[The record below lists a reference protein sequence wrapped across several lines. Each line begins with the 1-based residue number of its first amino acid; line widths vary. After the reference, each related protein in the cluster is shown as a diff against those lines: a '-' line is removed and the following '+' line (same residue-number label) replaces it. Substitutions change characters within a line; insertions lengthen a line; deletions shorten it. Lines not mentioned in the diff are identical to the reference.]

1 MTSPSLM
8 TVWLQLLALLAAEVG
23 LVALAVWGL
32 RQWGPSA
39 AWRRTFCQAAIAAV
53 LVITACEL
61 SGSARALGHWV
72 VSALAPQ
79 ARHEPNKQPS
89 VRPASGPATEFVAHS
104 PRSVDEAD
112 PSRPPSPPK
121 QALPLGPTHAVLPS
135 PDSEATSMGVLWLC
149 VVWAAGAALA
159 AVRACLAQCLC
170 VIFRFRRPPVA
181 DPVLA
186 GRVQALAQSLGIRRR
201 VRVIESRRLTTPI
214 AFGLVRPTVGLPPAF
229 TREFDPPK
237 QDAMLAHELAHL
249 AAHDPAWCLLAD
261 VTVVLLWWH
270 PGVWWL
276 RRELHLAS
284 EMAADEASLLV
295 TNGPRVLAE
304 CLVELG
310 TRLTRPARLG
320 QLRVSGFRSHLGR
333 RVQQLVRL
341 EERPWS
347 PLPRR
352 RAALVR
358 ILGPMAMTA
367 IVVLCTAWAAP
378 QAFTHGD
385 NMKTMQLNWK
395 RSLTTLALLAAFNG
409 SETTVAV
416 AQSDKPAPAP
426 PSAPAVAPAVP
437 TDAVDSTTNSKAT
450 EAPVAP
456 EPPPLSPPTEEA
468 FRKRY
473 GLEGGGAALRPVTPR
488 RPAAS
493 PERGAKLDA
502 KLNQIVLDQITFEGL
517 PLGEVLRFLSD
528 ESIKRDPEKNGVNFL
543 INPNFRPATL
553 TGAVDPATGLPQAA
567 ATEPFDMTEVIIKFN
582 QPLRNITMKNLL
594 DAIVTVA
601 DHPIEYKLEDYAVIF
616 SAKPETAAGQPVVV
630 PRPAMLPEAAQG
642 PRHLLGFG
650 PRPMQQSIASPS
662 QAEPSRKRHWSAAE
676 LSDIKPQTF
685 NVDFGGPVVSEQ
697 QGPAA
702 AGKAGDFWNTVVE
715 GFNDHFTKGDLK
727 FAGGDPSPIEVEMI
741 NLGGS
746 WSFSGEMGVKDPVL
760 DTYTY
765 PTGNKGGNST
775 VILRQVPA
783 GKYNVYIYG
792 HGPNAPYYGDYTLS
806 VGEHQYGRKQTS
818 PKKDAGEYTK
828 WVEGIQYVRFSNV
841 RVGADEEMRILIRPG
856 GQVTD
861 PSGRTF
867 SDAMIA
873 GMQLIPVK

>member
-1 MTSPSLM
+1 M
-8 TVWLQLLALLAAEVG
+8 TVWAQLLALLAAEVG

-53 LVITACEL
+53 LVLTACEI
-61 SGSARALGHWV
+61 SGSARALGHWA

-79 ARHEPNKQPS
+79 GRHEPNKQPS
-89 VRPASGPATEFVAHS
+89 VVPASGPATEFVARS
-104 PRSVDEAD
+104 APSVDEAAL
-112 PSRPPSPPK
+112 SLPPSPPK
-121 QALPLGPTHAVLPS
+121 PTLALRPVPAVLPS
-135 PDSEATSMGVLWLC
+135 PDAEPLSMGLLWLC

-159 AVRACLAQCLC
+159 GLRVCLAQCLC
-170 VIFRFRRPPVA
+170 VIFRLRRRPVA

-186 GRVQALAQSLGIRRR
+186 GRVQVLAQSLGIRRR
-201 VRVIESRRLTTPI
+201 VGVIESRRLTTPI
-214 AFGLVRPTVGLPPAF
+214 AFGLVRPTVGLPPDFAC
-229 TREFDPPK
+229 EFDPAK
-237 QDAMLAHELAHL
+237 RDAMLAHELAHL

-261 VTVVLLWWH
+261 VTAVLLWWH

-295 TNGPRVLAE
+295 ANGPRVLAE

-310 TRLTRPARLG
+310 TRLTCPALLG

-341 EERPWS
+341 EDRPWS
-347 PLPRR
+347 PLPRW

-385 NMKTMQLNWK
+385 NMKTMKLNWK
-395 RSLTTLALLAAFNG
+395 RSLATLALVAAFNG
-409 SETTVAV
+409 SEATAAV
-416 AQSDKPAPAP
+416 AQSDKPGPAPA
-426 PSAPAVAPAVP
+426 SAPAATPP
-437 TDAVDSTTNSKAT
+437 DAVAATTNSKAT
-450 EAPVAP
+450 DAPAATK
-456 EPPPLSPPTEEA
+456 PPPLSPAAAEA
-468 FRKRY
+468 FRRRY
-473 GLEGGGAALRPVTPR
+473 GLEARGAALTPVTPP
-488 RPAAS
+488 RPADA

-543 INPNFRPATL
+543 INPNLRPVTPTA
-553 TGAVDPATGLPQAA
+553 AVDPATGLPQAA
-567 ATEPFDMTEVIIKFN
+567 ATETFDMAAVIIKFN
-582 QPLRNITMKNLL
+582 LPLRNITMKNLL

-616 SAKPETAAGQPVVV
+616 SAKPEPVSAQPIVV
-630 PRPAMLPEAAQG
+630 PLPAMLPEPAQR
-642 PRHLLGFG
+642 PRHLAGSG
-650 PRPMQQSIASPS
+650 AWQMQQPIASPS
-662 QAEPSRKRHWSAAE
+662 HAELSRKRQWSAAE
-676 LSDIKPQTF
+676 LSAIKPQTF
-685 NVDFGGPVVSEQ
+685 NVDFGSGATVGERVPSEQ
-697 QGPAA
+697 VGPAA
-702 AGKAGDFWNTVVE
+702 AGRAGDYWNAVVE
-715 GFNDHFTKGDLK
+715 GFNDHFTKADLK

-741 NLGGS
+741 NLGGCWAHPGQLGIQS
-746 WSFSGEMGVKDPVL
+746 PMLEDFC
-760 DTYTY
+760 Y

-775 VILRQVPA
+775 VILHQVPA
-783 GKYNVYIYG
+783 GKYHVYIYG

-806 VGEHQYGRKQTS
+806 VAEHQYGRKQTS
-818 PKKDAGEYTK
+818 PQKAASEYTK
-828 WVEGIQYVRFSNV
+828 WIEGIQYVKFSNV
-841 RVGADEEMRILIRPG
+841 RVGAGEEMRILIRPG

-873 GMQLIPVK
+873 GLQLIPAK

>member
-1 MTSPSLM
+1 MTNPSLM
-8 TVWLQLLALLAAEVG
+8 TVWAQLLALLAAEVG

-61 SGSARALGHWV
+61 SGSARALGHWA

-79 ARHEPNKQPS
+79 GRHEPNQHPG
-89 VRPASGPATEFVAHS
+89 VMAASAPATEFVARS
-104 PRSVDEAD
+104 AQSVDETAL
-112 PSRPPSPPK
+112 SRPPSPPK

-135 PDSEATSMGVLWLC
+135 SDSESASMGVLWLC

-159 AVRACLAQCLC
+159 GLRVCLAQCLC

-186 GRVQALAQSLGIRRR
+186 GRVQALAQSLGIRRC

-214 AFGLVRPTVGLPPAF
+214 AFGLVRPTVGLPPDFA
-229 TREFDPPK
+229 REFDRAK
-237 QDAMLAHELAHL
+237 RDAMLAHELAHL

-261 VTVVLLWWH
+261 VTAVLLWWH

-295 TNGPRVLAE
+295 ANGPRVLAE

-310 TRLTRPARLG
+310 TRLTCPALLG

-378 QAFTHGD
+378 QAFSHGD
-385 NMKTMQLNWK
+385 NMQTMKLNWK

-409 SETTVAV
+409 PETTVAV

-426 PSAPAVAPAVP
+426 SSAPAVAPAVRA
-437 TDAVDSTTNSKAT
+437 DAVGSTTNSQAT
-450 EAPVAP
+450 AAPAASK
-456 EPPPLSPPTEEA
+456 PPPLSSATAEA
-468 FRKRY
+468 FRRRY
-473 GLEGGGAALRPVTPR
+473 GLESAGAALSPVTPR
-488 RPAAS
+488 RPAAAA
-493 PERGAKLDA
+493 ERGAKLDA
-502 KLNQIVLDQITFEGL
+502 KLNQIVLDQVTFEGL

-543 INPNFRPATL
+543 INPNSHPVTV
-553 TGAVDPATGLPQAA
+553 TSVVDPATGLPQAA
-567 ATEPFDMTEVIIKFN
+567 TEPFDMAEVIIKFN
-582 QPLRNITMKNLL
+582 LPLRNITMKNLL

-601 DHPIEYKLEDYAVIF
+601 DHPIEYKVEDYAVIF
-616 SAKPETAAGQPVVV
+616 SAKPEPLAGQRVVA
-630 PRPAMLPEAAQG
+630 PRPAMLPAAVQ
-642 PRHLLGFG
+642 R
-650 PRPMQQSIASPS
+650 PRPLAGSGPWQIQQSIASPS
-662 QAEPSRKRHWSAAE
+662 QAEVSRKRHWSAAE
-676 LSDIKPQTF
+676 LAGIKPQTF
-685 NVDFGGPVVSEQ
+685 NVDFGGPLVSRQE
-697 QGPAA
+697 GPAA
-702 AGKAGDFWNTVVE
+702 AGKAGDVWNAVVE
-715 GFNDHFTKGDLK
+715 GFNDHFTKADLK
-727 FAGGDPSPIEVEMI
+727 FAGGEPSPVEVEMI

-746 WSFSGEMGVKDPVL
+746 WSFSGEMGVKEPVL

-775 VILRQVPA
+775 VILHQVPA

-818 PKKDAGEYTK
+818 PKKDAGTYTK
-828 WVEGIQYVRFSNV
+828 WAEGIQYVRFSNV
-841 RVGADEEMRILIRPG
+841 RVGAEEEMRILIRPG

-873 GMQLIPVK
+873 GLQLIPVK

>member
-1 MTSPSLM
+1 MTNPSLM
-8 TVWLQLLALLAAEVG
+8 TVWAQLLALLAAEVG
-23 LVALAVWGL
+23 LVALAVGGL
-32 RQWGPSA
+32 RQWSPSA
-39 AWRRTFCQAAIAAV
+39 AWRRTFCQAGIAAV
-53 LVITACEL
+53 LVLTACEL
-61 SGSARALGHWV
+61 SGSARTLGHWAV
-72 VSALAPQ
+72 NALAPQ
-79 ARHEPNKQPS
+79 GRHETNRQPS
-89 VRPASGPATEFVAHS
+89 VMPASGPATEFVAHS
-104 PRSVDEAD
+104 APSVDEAAL
-112 PSRPPSPPK
+112 SRPPSPPK
-121 QALPLGPTHAVLPS
+121 PTLALRPVLAISPS
-135 PDSEATSMGVLWLC
+135 PDAESLSMGVLWLC

-159 AVRACLAQCLC
+159 GLRVCLAQCLC
-170 VIFRFRRPPVA
+170 VIFRLRRRPVA

-186 GRVQALAQSLGIRRR
+186 GRVQVLAQSLGIRRR
-201 VRVIESRRLTTPI
+201 VGVIESRRLTTPI
-214 AFGLVRPTVGLPPAF
+214 AFGLVWPTVGLPPDFA
-229 TREFDPPK
+229 RAFDPAK
-237 QDAMLAHELAHL
+237 RDAMLAHELAHL

-261 VTVVLLWWH
+261 VTAVLLWWH
-270 PGVWWL
+270 PAVWWL

-295 TNGPRVLAE
+295 ANGPRVLAE

-310 TRLTRPARLG
+310 TRLTCPALLG

-341 EERPWS
+341 EDRPWS
-347 PLPRR
+347 PLPRW

-385 NMKTMQLNWK
+385 NMKTMKLNWK
-395 RSLTTLALLAAFNG
+395 RSLATLALVTAFNG
-409 SETTVAV
+409 SEATAAV
-416 AQSDKPAPAP
+416 AQSDKPGPAPA
-426 PSAPAVAPAVP
+426 SAPAATPP
-437 TDAVDSTTNSKAT
+437 DAVGATTNSKAT
-450 EAPVAP
+450 KASAAPK
-456 EPPPLSPPTEEA
+456 PPPLSPAAAEA
-468 FRKRY
+468 FRRRY
-473 GLEGGGAALRPVTPR
+473 GLEARGAALSPVTPP
-488 RPAAS
+488 RPADS
-493 PERGAKLDA
+493 PQRGAKLDA

-543 INPNFRPATL
+543 INPNLRPVTPTA
-553 TGAVDPATGLPQAA
+553 AVDPATGLPRAA
-567 ATEPFDMTEVIIKFN
+567 ATETFDMAEVIIKFN
-582 QPLRNITMKNLL
+582 LPLRNITMKNLL

-616 SAKPETAAGQPVVV
+616 SAKPEPLAAQSVVV
-630 PRPAMLPEAAQG
+630 PLPAMLPGAVQR
-642 PRHLLGFG
+642 PRHLAGSG
-650 PRPMQQSIASPS
+650 PWQMQQAIASPS
-662 QAEPSRKRHWSAAE
+662 QAGLSRKRQWSAAE
-676 LSDIKPQTF
+676 LSAIKPQPF
-685 NVDFGGPVVSEQ
+685 NVDFGGPLVSEQ
-697 QGPAA
+697 EGPAA
-702 AGKAGDFWNTVVE
+702 AGKAGDYWNAVVE
-715 GFNDHFTKGDLK
+715 GFNDHFTKSDLK
-727 FAGGDPSPIEVEMI
+727 FAGRDSSPIEVEMI

-783 GKYNVYIYG
+783 GKYNVYVYG

-806 VGEHQYGRKQTS
+806 VGQHQYGRKQTS
-818 PKKDAGEYTK
+818 PKKAAGDYTK

-841 RVGADEEMRILIRPG
+841 RVGAGEEMRILIRPG

-873 GMQLIPVK
+873 GLQLIPAK